1 MTFLCREKR
10 PMIAWKQNG
19 FDLASLFP
27 RPYWL
32 YLKDIIAVKSD
43 YRTDPALQKADTL
56 SAAPKGLQVF
66 VGDVL

>member
-1 MTFLCREKR
+1 
-10 PMIAWKQNG
+10 MITWKQNG
-19 FDLASLFP
+19 FVLKLVQWNFELASLFS
-27 RPYWL
+27 RPYSL

-56 SAAPKGLQVF
+56 LAAPKGLQVF